1 MLKKFFVAGAV
12 ALTAFVGSQFNFC
25 GASIPRSQM
34 FLGSLTV
41 GSTVDEMK
49 KIYGEP
55 TENRHVIEGNNIAI
69 YGKGVKIDYF
79 SFGKGNILGIDITAN
94 NGWKT
99 PAGIGVG
106 DNISKVLEVYGQPDY
121 SKSNSIKTAYAYYPD
136 GYRENQ
142 SSPGL
147 FIVFNKS
154 NNKILEMYLDNGG
167 GGDRMADPEPVIKR
181 VSYFLN
187 KFVE

>member
-1 MLKKFFVAGAV
+1 MKKFFVAGAV
-12 ALTAFVGSQFNFC
+12 ALTAFIGSQFNVC
-25 GASIPRSQM
+25 DASIPRGEM

-41 GSTVDEMK
+41 GSTPAEMK

-55 TENRHVIEGNNIAI
+55 TENRHQIENTYTAI
-69 YGKGVKIDYF
+69 YGKGVKIFYF

-94 NGWKT
+94 NGWRT
-99 PAGIGVG
+99 PAGIAVG

-154 NNKILEMYLDNGG
+154 DNKILEMYLDNGG
-167 GGDRMADPEPVIKR
+167 GDRMADPEPVITR
-181 VSYFLN
+181 VTNFLN